1 MILVMSGTADGRELV
16 QELNR
21 RGKKLLTTV
30 ATAYGASLYE
40 DMGLGELCVEGKLD
54 KNGLVKFIE
63 ENGIDTIIDATH
75 PYAKEASKNA
85 IEASQ
90 VKGIRYIRLERN
102 STQLPQSPRSHL
114 VKMAKDLEE
123 AVELSSSLGNRIL
136 VTTGYNSLPSF
147 TRLRHKNDL
156 VVRIL
161 PVPEHIQGCIKL
173 GIPPWNI
180 HALQGPFSREFN
192 RATIREFNI
201 DVVVTKDGGKEAKTL
216 EKIEACLEEGIPIVV
231 IQRPS
236 LDYPLVC
243 YSIQEVLEVVGDG
256 L

>member
-16 QELNR
+16 AELNK
-21 RGKKLLTTV
+21 RGKKLLATV
-30 ATAYGASLYE
+30 ATSYGSALYE
-40 DMGLGELCVEGKLD
+40 DMGLSDLCVEGRMD
-54 KNGLVKFIE
+54 KEALTKFIE
-63 ENGIDTIIDATH
+63 DNNIDTLIDATH

-85 IEASQ
+85 VEACKA
-90 VKGIRYIRLERN
+90 KGIKYIRFERD
-102 STQLPQSPRSHL
+102 STHLPQSPLLR
-114 VKMAKDLEE
+114 VVKDLEE
-123 AVELSSSLGNRIL
+123 AVELSSKLGNRIL
-136 VTTGYNSLPSF
+136 VTTGYNSVASF
-147 TRLRHKNDL
+147 IRLKHKNDL

-161 PVPEHIQGCIKL
+161 PVPEHVQGCIKL

-180 HALQGPFSREFN
+180 QALQGPFSKEFN
-192 RATIREFNI
+192 RASIREFNI

-243 YSIQEVLEVVGDG
+243 TSVKEILG
-256 L
+256 LV

>member
-30 ATAYGASLYE
+30 ATAYGSALYE

-75 PYAKEASKNA
+75 PYAKDASKNA
-85 IEASQ
+85 IAACKT
-90 VKGIRYIRLERN
+90 KGVRYIRLERN
-102 STQLPQSPRSHL
+102 STQLPQSPLLHI
-114 VKMAKDLEE
+114 VKDLEE

-136 VTTGYNSLPSF
+136 VTTGYNSVSSF
-147 TRLRHKNDL
+147 IRLKHKNDL

-161 PVPEHIQGCIKL
+161 PVPEHIQGCIKM

-180 HALQGPFSREFN
+180 HALQGPFSKEFN

-243 YSIQEVLEVVGDG
+243 SSIQEVLGQV
-256 L
+256 

>member
-1 MILVMSGTADGRELV
+1 MIMVMSGTVDGRELV
-16 QELNR
+16 QELAR
-21 RGKKLLTTV
+21 QGKKLLTTV
-30 ATAYGASLYE
+30 ATAYGSALYE
-40 DMGLGELCVEGKLD
+40 DMGLSDLCVEGRMD
-54 KNGLVKFIE
+54 KAGLIKFIE

-85 IEASQ
+85 MEACKT
-90 VKGIRYIRLERN
+90 KGVRYIRFERD
-102 STQLPQSPRSHL
+102 STQLPKSPLLHT
-114 VKMAKDLEE
+114 VKDLED
-123 AVELSSSLGNRIL
+123 AVELASTLGKRIL
-136 VTTGYNSLPSF
+136 VTTGYNSISSF
-147 TRLRHKNDL
+147 IRLRYKNDL

-180 HALQGPFSREFN
+180 HALQGPFSKEFN
-192 RATIREFNI
+192 RATIKEFNI

-243 YSIQEVLEVVGDG
+243 SSIKEVMELV
-256 L
+256 

>member
-40 DMGLGELCVEGKLD
+40 DMGLGGLCVEGRLD
-54 KNGLVKFIE
+54 KAGLIKFIE
-63 ENGIDTIIDATH
+63 ENGIDTIVDATH

-85 IEASQ
+85 IEACQ
-90 VKGIRYIRLERN
+90 VKGVRYIRLERN
-102 STQLPQSPRSHL
+102 STQLPQSPLLHI
-114 VKMAKDLEE
+114 VKDMGE
-123 AVELSSSLGNRIL
+123 AIELSSSLGNRIL

-147 TRLRHKNDL
+147 IRLRHKNDL

-161 PVPEHIQGCIKL
+161 PVPEHIQGCIKM

-180 HALQGPFSREFN
+180 HALQGPFSKEFN

-236 LDYPLVC
+236 LDYPSVC
-243 YSIQEVLEVVGDG
+243 SSIQEVLERV
-256 L
+256 

>member
-16 QELNR
+16 DELNR
-21 RGKKLLTTV
+21 RGKKLITTV
-30 ATAYGASLYE
+30 ATPYGAALYE
-40 DMGLGELCVEGKLD
+40 DMGLSELCVEGRLD
-54 KNGLVKFIE
+54 KEGLIKFIE
-63 ENGIDTIIDATH
+63 ENNIDTIIDATH

-85 IEASQ
+85 MDAC
-90 VKGIRYIRLERN
+90 KAKRIRYIRFERD
-102 STQLPQSPRSHL
+102 STPLTQSPLLR
-114 VKMAKDLEE
+114 VVKDLEQ
-123 AVELSSSLGNRIL
+123 AVELSSTLGKRIL
-136 VTTGYNSLPSF
+136 ITTGYNSVSSF
-147 TRLRHKNDL
+147 IRLRYKNDL

-161 PVPEHIQGCIKL
+161 PVPEHIQGCIKM

-180 HALQGPFSREFN
+180 HALQGPFSKEFN

-243 YSIQEVLEVVGDG
+243 SSIQEILKLV
-256 L
+256 

>member
-30 ATAYGASLYE
+30 ATAYGATLYE
-40 DMGLGELCVEGKLD
+40 DIGLGNLCREGRLDREGLMKL
-54 KNGLVKFIE
+54 IE
-63 ENGIDTIIDATH
+63 ENGIDTVIDATH

-85 IEASQ
+85 IEACKARG
-90 VKGIRYIRLERN
+90 VRYIRLERD
-102 STQLPQSPRSHL
+102 STQLPQSPRLHL

-123 AVELSSSLGNRIL
+123 AVELSGSLGNRIL
-136 VTTGYNSLPSF
+136 VTTGYNSVSSF
-147 TRLRHKNDL
+147 IRLKHKNDL

-180 HALQGPFSREFN
+180 QALQGPFSREFN

-201 DVVVTKDGGKEAKTL
+201 DVVVTKDGGKEARTL

-243 YSIQEVLEVVGDG
+243 SSIKEVLELV
-256 L
+256 